1 MALSQIAFDFG
12 MDGAAPQEPAKKKAV
27 PKTKKLREIVEIDL
41 NPPVKKSTRG
51 RKSLQLADSGI
62 DLIEIPEDEVLFS
75 KLYYSIGDV
84 AGMFKVNASLIRLWE
99 NEFEVLK
106 PRKNRKGDRLFRP
119 EDVKNL
125 KLIYHL
131 LRERKFS
138 MQGAK
143 DFIKK
148 SKKVDEKFEM
158 IENLKRLKGFLHE
171 LKAGL

>member
-1 MALSQIAFDFG
+1 MGLTQIAFDF
-12 MDGAAPQEPAKKKAV
+12 DDAPAPKPEPQKKAPVLKKKPELV
-27 PKTKKLREIVEIDL
+27 QR
-41 NPPVKKSTRG
+41 PPVAVKSNRG
-51 RKSLQLADSGI
+51 RKSLQAKDSGME
-62 DLIEIPEDEVLFS
+62 LVEIPEDEVLFS

-99 NEFEVLK
+99 NEFDVLQ

-119 EDVKNL
+119 EDIKNL

-131 LRERKFS
+131 VREKKYT

-143 DFIKK
+143 DFIRNNKK
-148 SKKVDEKFEM
+148 TEEKFAM
-158 IENLKRLKGFLHE
+158 IEGLKKLRGFLCE